1 MAIQDNTMMKN
12 GDLEAG
18 ENGRLYPSM
27 TENPQLRWSFIRM
40 VYSILAIQLLLTV
53 AIAAIA
59 VFVHTIPKFML
70 HTTPGIVLYVL
81 TLIVPFIRRIV
92 LLAGILTSVL
102 VVTLTLY
109 TFWAAKKGYDFSFLG
124 PFLIT
129 SLMVLIV
136 FGLIQVC
143 RNFLFLFFS
152 LMQVNR
158 VGLFKLC
165 CLLILSLQNCGFN
178 KHIFIPLGKLGSTI
192 YGGIGAII
200 FSGFIIYD
208 TDNLIKRFNYDEY
221 IWAAVCL
228 YLDIINL
235 FLALLDALGGGSGS
249 SSRSTD
255 N

>member
-1 MAIQDNTMMKN
+1 MAIQENTMMKS

-27 TENPQLRWSFIRM
+27 TENPQLRWSFIRK

-53 AIAAIA
+53 AIGAIA

-81 TLIVPFIRRIV
+81 TLIVPFIILCPLYAFHKQHPVNLILLMMFTIAIAFAVGLSCSFSKGRIV
-92 LLAGILTSVL
+92 LLAGILTSVV

-136 FGLIQVC
+136 FGLIQ
-143 RNFLFLFFS
+143 
-152 LMQVNR
+152 
-158 VGLFKLC
+158 
-165 CLLILSLQNCGFN
+165 
-178 KHIFIPLGKLGSTI
+178 IFIPLGKLGSTI

-208 TDNLIKRFNYDEY
+208 TDNLIKHFNYDEY

-235 FLALLDALGGGSGS
+235 FLALLDALGGGSGGS
-249 SSRSTD
+249 SHSTD